1 MPTDLTGAIKRRR
14 AERVFAAQDE
24 MLLLLVPSLFALV
37 SALLAM
43 RSPTVACALILVG
56 LQ

>member
-1 MPTDLTGAIKRRR
+1 MPTDLAVAIGRRR

-24 MLLLLVPSLFALV
+24 MLLLLAPALFALV
-37 SALLAM
+37 SAMLAM
-43 RSPTVACALILVG
+43 RNPAIACALILVG